1 MVNSLWNA
9 PEKVT
14 STPKGS
20 SSSTLKKIVAAA
32 IALTLSGEP
41 AEAKTYNKQEFP
53 TEMVANIP
61 WTVSPMTENVE
72 QSSIPNYINQAQAA
86 VRKYYPQYEEYFN
99 KIFTRANR
107 LSISSQNLVN
117 KKIDENFDLFEEELT
132 SEKDKI
138 TTILLVLE
146 KVISNQNEL
155 SKSIKNKD
163 LIEIATEIS
172 NDINQ
177 QARADRDQAR
187 ADCDQARADRDQAR
201 ADRDQIIQET
211 NLIKRRTNKVNE
223 IINYINSNEINKETM
238 ENIVNKIEEYFTLFE
253 IKDVKEE
260 QWLQKMIN
268 HYINYTKQINR
279 TPSNLWKR
287 FIEEYIKI
295 KNK

>member
-1 MVNSLWNA
+1 MAIVILLIPASSYSL
-9 PEKVT
+9 P
-14 STPKGS
+14 
-20 SSSTLKKIVAAA
+20 
-32 IALTLSGEP
+32 
-41 AEAKTYNKQEFP
+41 YQ
-53 TEMVANIP
+53 
-61 WTVSPMTENVE
+61 SPRTQNVE
-72 QSSIPNYINQAQAA
+72 QTNVPDYISQTKAA
-86 VRKYYPQYEEYFN
+86 VKKYYPQYEEYFN

-187 ADCDQARADRDQAR
+187 ADRDQA
-201 ADRDQIIQET
+201 IQET
-211 NLIKRRTNKVNE
+211 NLIKRRTNKLNEIINKLNE

-238 ENIVNKIEEYFTLFE
+238 GRIVDKMEEYFTLFE
-253 IKDVKEE
+253 VNEVKEE
-260 QWLQKMIN
+260 Q
-268 HYINYTKQINR
+268 
-279 TPSNLWKR
+279 
-287 FIEEYIKI
+287 
-295 KNK
+295 

>member
-1 MVNSLWNA
+1 MAIVILLIPASSYSL
-9 PEKVT
+9 P
-14 STPKGS
+14 
-20 SSSTLKKIVAAA
+20 
-32 IALTLSGEP
+32 
-41 AEAKTYNKQEFP
+41 YQ
-53 TEMVANIP
+53 
-61 WTVSPMTENVE
+61 SPRTQNVE
-72 QSSIPNYINQAQAA
+72 QTNVPDYISQTKAA
-86 VRKYYPQYEEYFN
+86 VKKYYPQYEEYFN

-187 ADCDQARADRDQAR
+187 ADYDQARADRDQAR
-201 ADRDQIIQET
+201 ADRDQAIQET
-211 NLIKRRTNKVNE
+211 NLIKRRTNKLNEIINKLNE

-238 ENIVNKIEEYFTLFE
+238 GRIVDKMEEYFTLFE
-253 IKDVKEE
+253 VNEVKEE
-260 QWLQKMIN
+260 Q
-268 HYINYTKQINR
+268 
-279 TPSNLWKR
+279 
-287 FIEEYIKI
+287 
-295 KNK
+295 

>member
-20 SSSTLKKIVAAA
+20 SSSALKKIVAAA

-155 SKSIKNKD
+155 SKTIKNKD

-177 QARADRDQAR
+177 
-187 ADCDQARADRDQAR
+187 QARADRDQAR